1 VGAIPSLWCG
11 PERGGELFKV
21 ILQTVSSV
29 GNINVD
35 LPKAPPMF
43 EFSEPGKIEVLM
55 SDAGFDDIQR
65 NPIASAWRTRRAKDV
80 VEFIK
85 YGTGRTSLIIQFQKP
100 AVREQIMEELV
111 KAFRPY
117 ERGAGLEVPCRSIMV
132 TGAKPH

>member
-1 VGAIPSLWCG
+1 
-11 PERGGELFKV
+11 
-21 ILQTVSSV
+21 
-29 GNINVD
+29 
-35 LPKAPPMF
+35 MF